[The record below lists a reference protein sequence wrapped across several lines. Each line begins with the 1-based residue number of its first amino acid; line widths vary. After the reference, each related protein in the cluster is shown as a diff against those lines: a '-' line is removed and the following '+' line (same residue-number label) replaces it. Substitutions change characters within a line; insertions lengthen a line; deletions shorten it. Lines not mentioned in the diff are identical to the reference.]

1 MNLFS
6 KNRLIFIGN
15 DHRDVGCHHDIPM
28 AKPQAV
34 GVMRS
39 DLSCGLVVFYIF
51 SDAERSLF

>member
-1 MNLFS
+1 MNLFA
-6 KNRLIFIGN
+6 RIGLFLLEMTIG
-15 DHRDVGCHHDIPM
+15 DVGCHHDIPM